1 MVMRLRSLADAVA
14 AAASRSLPD
23 APRVDPPAAELGPAV
38 AVDEIASD
46 RLLVSREVAS
56 ARARAHAFADFLI
69 VDTQAHGIPL
79 DESLPHIDFWMVF
92 VEAFGLAY
100 LHWPYAFPEP
110 SEAEDEALAH
120 GYAPLND
127 AEAYAHG
134 LSVAKCRNKR
144 ERIAAT
150 LPGCQGKLVD
160 GRPCDRLRRK
170 GERFCPGHRASAL
183 RQLRGL

>member
-69 VDTQAHGIPL
+69 VDTQ
-79 DESLPHIDFWMVF
+79 
-92 VEAFGLAY
+92 AFGLAY